1 MQLDLDVPLPTQ
13 DGVHTQEPPP
23 PPLLLPLNAPQAE
36 GAMRVD
42 VHAPAMSL
50 QPTISEPSL
59 PPEGQNPPPSS
70 RQPRLDNSPPN
81 TGGIPQLADGSNPPN
96 TQPHSISQST
106 NSQSM
111 HAGGQNPSPSSPP
124 LHTSQPEKFQS
135 DPNTPAE
142 GRNFPPNAQVHQ
154 VPQVTNSQPNT
165 NGNGKDASPNPPSFK
180 WPPFQPL
187 TFESNPFLLQSN
199 KANDHSTPDN
209 IPAPVLGKRSQNTSS
224 PMSNFKRRR
233 ARSTEPQPPVRDPA
247 PTPLNLAD
255 ILTMLA
261 VRDKR
266 NREDLLSEFRC
277 LVAQT
282 FGHQTSTA
290 STSTPGSSASTP
302 GSAGPV
308 TTPDSAGSTA
318 AGILTQEKIL
328 QLIMPLLSGGEY
340 ALYCIFYQSLIFRK
354 GTSRSTQPAPG
365 TEDIEMEVPPANAAE
380 VAAVLF
386 VEMQKYMNNSKHVNC
401 LL

>member
-1 MQLDLDVPLPTQ
+1 
-13 DGVHTQEPPP
+13 
-23 PPLLLPLNAPQAE
+23 
-36 GAMRVD
+36 
-42 VHAPAMSL
+42 
-50 QPTISEPSL
+50 
-59 PPEGQNPPPSS
+59 
-70 RQPRLDNSPPN
+70 
-81 TGGIPQLADGSNPPN
+81 
-96 TQPHSISQST
+96 
-106 NSQSM
+106 
-111 HAGGQNPSPSSPP
+111 
-124 LHTSQPEKFQS
+124 
-135 DPNTPAE
+135 
-142 GRNFPPNAQVHQ
+142 
-154 VPQVTNSQPNT
+154 
-165 NGNGKDASPNPPSFK
+165 
-180 WPPFQPL
+180 
-187 TFESNPFLLQSN
+187 
-199 KANDHSTPDN
+199 
-209 IPAPVLGKRSQNTSS
+209 
-224 PMSNFKRRR
+224 
-233 ARSTEPQPPVRDPA
+233 
-247 PTPLNLAD
+247 
-255 ILTMLA
+255 MLA
-261 VRDKR
+261 VRDKW